1 MAQTN
6 KEHCRNYQQRKREQD
21 TAADRR
27 RTAARTRRQSKRES
41 PANPADELAAW
52 CKRRLKIPA
61 GHELAG
67 KPMELPRFALDFL
80 RDALQPDCKT
90 GYLLVAR
97 KNSKSSSLAAFI
109 LAHIADGG
117 PLRKAGFRCAVV
129 SITKPKAA
137 ELKQQCHHSW
147 LAPFISYERG

>member
-1 MAQTN
+1 MSQTN
-6 KEHCRNYQQRKREQD
+6 KEVCRNYQQRKREQD

-27 RTAARTRRQSKRES
+27 RTAARTRRQSKREA
-41 PANPADELAAW
+41 PANPIDDLADW
-52 CKRRLKIPA
+52 CTRRLKIPA
-61 GHELAG
+61 GHALAG

-80 RDALQPDCKT
+80 RECLQPDCKT

-109 LAHIADGG
+109 LAHLADGG

-137 ELKQQCHHSW
+137 ELKQ
-147 LAPFISYERG
+147 